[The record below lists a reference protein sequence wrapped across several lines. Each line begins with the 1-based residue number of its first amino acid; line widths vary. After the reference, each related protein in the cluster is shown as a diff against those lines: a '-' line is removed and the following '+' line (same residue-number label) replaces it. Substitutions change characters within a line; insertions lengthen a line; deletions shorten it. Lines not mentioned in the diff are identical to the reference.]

1 MVKLLHT
8 SWIDEEEY
16 VHWDEEKEVFI
27 IDDDAPDWIKEE
39 YRLYWEQVDRIQKK
53 ERETGYRII

>member
-1 MVKLLHT
+1 MVKISHT
-8 SWIDEEEY
+8 SWIGEDEY
-16 VHWDEEKEVFI
+16 IHWDEEKEDFV

-53 ERETGYRII
+53 ERDTGYKII